1 MIFNRLLITII
12 FMFMFS
18 ISVAIAEPVPTEKAY
33 IALEGEGKIAVLD
46 LQTRKVY
53 KQIDLSA
60 MRHDMRVTFAPHN
73 VQVAP
78 NGQTVWVTANV
89 HGHHAHHETETDAAP
104 VADELIVINPYTDSI
119 KQRIP
124 IAAKAHLAHV
134 VIAPDGRTAYVN
146 AQDQQRIYNVDVL
159 WGRIRNA
166 IDVSGH
172 KPHGL
177 RLNSNGTV
185 AFIAMLSSKELG
197 ILDTSANTLH
207 YIPLGGA
214 AVQTAVTA
222 DNQHVLVSLYDTKQI
237 ADYRNGAITRIALP
251 ADAKGPVQ
259 LYPSPDAKFVYVADQ
274 GYYFD
279 QAIGNTVYKIDL
291 SSQKVVKAIAVGQ
304 APHGVVASFDNHTVY
319 VTNLLSND
327 LSVIDT
333 TTDLEIERIAVGKEP
348 NGISLWSKK
357 FGGTP

>member
-1 MIFNRLLITII
+1 MIDRLLQITII
-12 FMFMFS
+12 LLFS
-18 ISVAIAEPVPTEKAY
+18 IAVSVADPVPIDKAY
-33 IALEGEGKIAVLD
+33 IALEGEGKIAVVD
-46 LQTRKVY
+46 LQTHKVF
-53 KQIDLSA
+53 KQIDLSV
-60 MRHDMRVTFAPHN
+60 MRHDTLVSFAPHN

-89 HGHHAHHETETDAAP
+89 HGHHAHHETETDEAS
-104 VADELIVINPYTDSI
+104 VADELIVINPYTDKI

-124 IAAKAHLAHV
+124 IAANAHLAHV
-134 VIAPDGRTAYVN
+134 VISRDGRTAYVN

-159 WGRIRNA
+159 WGKVRSS
-166 IDVSGH
+166 IDITGH

-177 RLNSNGTV
+177 RLDSTGTH

-197 ILDTSANTLH
+197 ILDTAANTMRYL
-207 YIPLGGA
+207 PLGGA

-237 ADYRNGAITRIALP
+237 ADYRKGVITQIALP

-259 LYPSPDAKFVYVADQ
+259 LYPSTDSKFVYVADQ

-279 QAIGNTVYKIDL
+279 QPIGNTVYKIDL
-291 SSQKVVKAIAVGQ
+291 NSQKVIKAIVVGH
-304 APHGVVASFDNHTVY
+304 APHGVVTSLDNHFVY
-319 VTNLLSND
+319 VTNLLSD
-327 LSVIDT
+327 DVSIIDT
-333 TTDLEIERIAVGKEP
+333 TTDLEIARIAVGKEP

-357 FGGTP
+357 LGGTP